1 MMVGLV
7 EGSTDGSMVLEMVG
21 LTEGNIDGLV
31 VV

>member
-7 EGSTDGSMVLEMVG
+7 EGSTDGSIVLEMVG

>member
-1 MMVGLV
+1 MVGLV
-7 EGSTDGSMVLEMVG
+7 EGSTDGSIVLEMVG